1 VSRSSPH
8 ISGYDVIGDIHGC
21 ADMLRRLLAKLGY
34 QEVDSI
40 FSHPFRKVI
49 FLGDLIDRGPDIR
62 EVVSIAKSMVEAGNA
77 YAVLGNHEYNALI
90 YDLLD
95 METINLQ
102 RKEKL
107 RGLLAASLDQYK
119 NYQADWQDAL
129 QWFKTL
135 PIFLE
140 FDGFRVVHA
149 CWDQSKIDQLSEVA
163 SSQCFADENFLQ
175 QSIVWATTENRI
187 VERLLRGTD
196 LMLPDGLTLTGRDG
210 VVRHRFRTKF
220 WAMSPKTYDD
230 VIFQPDRLPE
240 PVEHQL
246 LTEKEKKQLVC
257 YQKDEKPLFV
267 GHYWR
272 QGKPRLICSNIACL
286 DYSAVKHG
294 KLVAYRFDDGDV
306 GLDVSKLAW
315 VNEGLD

>member
-1 VSRSSPH
+1 MNQPPSHVT
-8 ISGYDVIGDIHGC
+8 GYDVIGDIHGC
-21 ADMLRRLLAKLGY
+21 ADMLRRLLTKLGY
-34 QEVDSI
+34 DEVDSV
-40 FSHPFRKVI
+40 FSHPLRKVI
-49 FLGDLIDRGPDIR
+49 FLGDLIDRGPNIR
-62 EVVSIAKSMVEAGNA
+62 EVVSIAKSMVDTGNA
-77 YAVLGNHEYNALI
+77 YAVMGNHEYNALI
-90 YDLLD
+90 YDLLGVD
-95 METINLQ
+95 KGNQQ

-107 RGLLAASLDQYK
+107 RGLLSASLDQYQ
-119 NYQADWQDAL
+119 NYQAEWQKAL

-149 CWDQSKIDQLSEVA
+149 CWDQSKIDQLVEIA
-163 SSQCFADENFLQ
+163 PSQCFADDFFLH
-175 QSIVWATTENRI
+175 QSIIRATTENRI

-196 LMLPDGLTLTGRDG
+196 LMLPGGLTLTGEDG

-220 WAMSPKTYDD
+220 WARSPKTYDD

-246 LTEKEKKQLVC
+246 LTAEEKKQLVC

-272 QGKPRLICSNIACL
+272 KGKPRLICSNIACL
-286 DYSAVKHG
+286 DYSAVKQG

-306 GLDVSKLAW
+306 GLDVSKLVW
-315 VNEGLD
+315 VNDGLE